1 MNILLYKKYIER
13 RDYMDFENNNSHNKL
28 IEFYSSIDMTRSDVC
43 VQGPTG
49 PTGATG
55 PRGATGSI
63 GPTGAI

>member
-1 MNILLYKKYIER
+1 
-13 RDYMDFENNNSHNKL
+13 MDFENNNSHNKL